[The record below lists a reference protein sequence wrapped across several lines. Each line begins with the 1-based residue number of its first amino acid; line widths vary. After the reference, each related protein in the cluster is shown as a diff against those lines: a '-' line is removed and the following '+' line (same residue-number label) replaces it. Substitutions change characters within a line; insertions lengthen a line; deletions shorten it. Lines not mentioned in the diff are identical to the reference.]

1 MKVAVVLPAGYLFSE
16 ARPISVEAVVR
27 AMTPASSDRDSTL
40 IVCDAGA
47 DDHGPFDVRTVRPS
61 RLRWLRTRRIIR
73 VLRDWAPDYVE
84 VHQHAH
90 SAPSIARAMG
100 EVPTVLYRHN
110 ATPAPKNAR
119 QRARYDARYR
129 PLAGLVFVSDVV
141 RDQFAIDY
149 PALADRAH
157 AVLNP
162 IDVAPWSADPA
173 GREPLIVFSG
183 RALPE
188 KGLDLLCEAL
198 PAVLDRHPDWR
209 VRLLLN
215 DWHMHGA
222 WAAPHL
228 VPLER
233 FGARVEVL
241 TNQPM
246 SVVRDSLQSAAIAVV
261 PSVWL
266 EPFGLSAVEA
276 HAAGSAVV
284 SSGRGGLRLAS
295 GPHALYVEPLT
306 PEAFSE
312 AMDALIADPARR
324 LALARAGQ
332 AYVTREHTPARRA
345 AELDALRRRI
355 VAEGTASPS

>member
-1 MKVAVVLPAGYLFSE
+1 M
-16 ARPISVEAVVR
+16 EAVVR
-27 AMTPASSDRDSTL
+27 AMTQASADRDTTL

-47 DDHGPFDVRTVRPS
+47 DDHGPFDVRTVQPS
-61 RLRWLRTRRIIR
+61 RLRWLRTWRVIR
-73 VLRDWAPDYVE
+73 ALRDWAPDYVE

-90 SAPSIARAMG
+90 SAPAIARAMADI
-100 EVPTVLYRHN
+100 PTVLYRHN
-110 ATPAPKNAR
+110 ATPAPKTAR

-149 PALADRAH
+149 PALAERAH

-173 GREPLIVFSG
+173 VRAPLIVFSG

-188 KGLDLLCEAL
+188 KGLDLLCQAL
-198 PAVLDRHPDWR
+198 PAVLERRPDWR

-228 VPLER
+228 VPLQQ

-246 SVVRDSLQSAAIAVV
+246 SVVRQSLQAAAIAVV
-261 PSVWL
+261 PSVWQ

-276 HAAGSAVV
+276 HAAGAAVI

-295 GPHALYVEPLT
+295 GPHALYVDPLT
-306 PEAFSE
+306 PEALGE

-324 LALARAGQ
+324 LALAREGQ
-332 AYVTREHTPARRA
+332 AYVAREHTPARRA

-355 VAEGTASPS
+355 VEGAASPP